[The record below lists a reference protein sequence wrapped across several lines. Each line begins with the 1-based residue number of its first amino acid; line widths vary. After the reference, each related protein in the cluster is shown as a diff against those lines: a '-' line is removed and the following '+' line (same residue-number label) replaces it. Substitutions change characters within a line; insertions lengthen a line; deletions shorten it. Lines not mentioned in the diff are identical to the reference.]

1 MVRQGRA
8 EEVSIIRGHNSEHA
22 IPDFEEIIR
31 DIDESINAYSGNSN
45 LNLDLDKQVED
56 NEERMLLDV
65 PVLVADSTHNES
77 EWRKDKMGLVTHC
90 EAASGCEFQVGW
102 TSGDKVKVG
111 GGVGSNKSGER
122 KRGKTKQSHASAAR
136 TQDSNSNVVGP
147 KKSTWTRIPTTVQ
160 SKSKGC
166 DSRCGPKRKNSEQ
179 TKEVEEASVSI
190 KKFRMD
196 VVALPVNMINQCLS
210 VEVALQ
216 SH

>member
-8 EEVSIIRGHNSEHA
+8 EEVPIIRGHNSEHA

-77 EWRKDKMGLVTHC
+77 EWRKDKMGLVPHC

-122 KRGKTKQSHASAAR
+122 KRGKTKSLFGQGVFT
-136 TQDSNSNVVGP
+136 TQF
-147 KKSTWTRIPTTVQ
+147 
-160 SKSKGC
+160 
-166 DSRCGPKRKNSEQ
+166 
-179 TKEVEEASVSI
+179 SVSI
-190 KKFRMD
+190 THNSKIVGPIAKRLFGQTIT
-196 VVALPVNMINQCLS
+196 LFP
-210 VEVALQ
+210 
-216 SH
+216 